1 MLTFDIYG
9 HTWKMS
15 SFQIRRPF
23 QEATL
28 GVQRFRLAAAGQELS
43 VSLGGRRHRLVFL
56 GVQPRG
62 LGALNVV
69 TLLGLDVLKKRI
81 EG

>member
-1 MLTFDIYG
+1 MA
-9 HTWKMS
+9 TWKMS

-43 VSLGGRRHRLVFL
+43 VSLGGRRHRLVFFV
-56 GVQPRG
+56 VQPAG
-62 LGALNVV
+62 IGSP
-69 TLLGLDVLKKRI
+69 KRSFPRNLPD
-81 EG
+81 GS